1 MMRVIVIGG
10 VAAGPKA
17 AAKVMRL
24 RPDADV
30 TVIEKGEFL
39 SYAGCGLPYY
49 ISGVVREQAE
59 LMSTPIGVVR
69 DAEYF
74 RSCKGITVL
83 NRTEAT
89 KIDRRSGR
97 VEVKDLSSGRTRWLE
112 YDKLVLA
119 TGARP
124 VVPPI
129 PGKELRN
136 VFVVHR
142 VEDAEAIR
150 SAIAGTG
157 TRNVVIVGGGLIGIE
172 TAEALHRRGV
182 HVAIVEMLPQVL
194 PMLDWELARQVEKH
208 LTEKGVSVLTD
219 SKVLALEPGQPGGTT
234 VGCVRTERETLP
246 ADLVILAI
254 GVRPNIQLAETADLE
269 IGPTGAIRVDAHM
282 RTSDPDIY
290 AAGDCVESTNLVT
303 GKPCFVPLGSTAN
316 KQGRVAAMNICGG
329 NDVFPGVIGS
339 TVCKVFDHTVAR
351 TGAGEEEA
359 RAAGFDVVT
368 CLNPAPD
375 KAHYYPLAKPLML
388 KLIADRKTRRLL
400 GAQATGPGEGS
411 KRIDVAATAITAGLT
426 VDQVAKLDLAYA
438 PPFSPAMD
446 NLIVAAD
453 ILRNKMDD
461 QLQSL
466 TPMQVKRMLEAGE
479 EVFLLDARSPA
490 EYEQGRIEQATLIP
504 LGALRARADE
514 VPRDTPVVAF
524 CKSSL
529 RAYEAARI
537 LHGRGYTN
545 VKVMDGGI
553 VMWPYELVD

>member
-1 MMRVIVIGG
+1 MRVVVIGG

-30 TVIEKGEFL
+30 TVIEKGKFL

-49 ISGVVREQAE
+49 ISGAVREQAE
-59 LMSTPIGVVR
+59 LMSTAIGVVR

-74 RSCKGITVL
+74 RSCKGIAVL
-83 NRTEAT
+83 NRTEAMR
-89 KIDRRSGR
+89 IDRRRGR
-97 VEVKDLSSGRTRWLE
+97 VEVKDLSNGGTRWLE

-136 VFVVHR
+136 VFVVHH

-150 SAIAGTG
+150 TAIAETG
-157 TRNVVIVGGGLIGIE
+157 IRKVVIVGGGLIGVE
-172 TAEALHRRGV
+172 MAEALSRRGV

-194 PMLDWELARQVEKH
+194 PMLDWEMARQVEKH
-208 LTEKGVSVLTD
+208 LIEKGVSVLTE
-219 SKVLALEPGQPGGTT
+219 SRVLALEPGQLNDTA
-234 VGCVRTERETLP
+234 VGRVRMERETLP
-246 ADLVILAI
+246 ADMVILAI

-269 IGPTGAIRVDAHM
+269 IGPTGAIQVNAHM

-290 AAGDCVESTNLVT
+290 AVGDCVESTNLVT
-303 GKPCFVPLGSTAN
+303 GKPCFVPMGSTAN
-316 KQGRVAAMNICGG
+316 KHGRVAAMNICGE
-329 NDVFPGVIGS
+329 NDTFPGVIGS
-339 TVCKVFDHTVAR
+339 TVCKVFDYTVAR
-351 TGAGEEEA
+351 TGVGEEEA
-359 RAAGFDVVT
+359 RAAGFDVAT
-368 CLNPAPD
+368 CLNSVPD
-375 KAHYYPLAKPLML
+375 KAHYYPPAKPLML

-400 GAQATGPGEGS
+400 GAQATGPSDAS

-453 ILRNKMDD
+453 ILRNKMDQ
-461 QLQSL
+461 QLRSL

-479 EVFLLDARSPA
+479 DVFLLDTRSPA
-490 EYEQGRIEQATLIP
+490 EYEQAHIEQSTLIP
-504 LGALRARADE
+504 LGVLRERADE
-514 VPRDTPVVAF
+514 VPRDKPVIAF

-537 LHGRGYTN
+537 LHGRGHAN

-553 VMWPYELVD
+553 VMWPYELAD